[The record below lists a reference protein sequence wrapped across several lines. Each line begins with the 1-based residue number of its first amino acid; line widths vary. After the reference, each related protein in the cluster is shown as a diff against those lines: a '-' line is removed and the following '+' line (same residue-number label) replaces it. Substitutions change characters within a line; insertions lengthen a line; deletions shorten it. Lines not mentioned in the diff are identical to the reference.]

1 MYTIQTLDD
10 IKGNTAIL
18 ITLKNLLKAGKFPKF
33 TVLHGQM
40 GVGKTSAAKVIASTL
55 MDGNSVYTSPVYF
68 ETTAGLDI
76 TELNATYIEHAP
88 MDTVVVVLE
97 EVHALSRETQTGLLS
112 LIDNLPPTVY
122 IIATTTELNKLL
134 KPLQSRAQLFEFKRL
149 SMSELNSVLDI
160 YLGSFGKAMSDS
172 VRKAII
178 HKAKGIPRDM
188 FKDVD
193 LVLNS
198 EIDDE
203 TARDLFNYIDDSC
216 AYTLLSTLKGNVVE
230 FIDVLSILIEDR
242 QQGLL
247 AAVRDFWTKFMLCKL
262 GGNRTTMDRSNL
274 KVLESLYED
283 ESDLILIT
291 KTLSKSTDK
300 TIELDLINLCMRL
313 NNMKDDDVRGIQL
326 EAQRSNNTELAKT
339 SINEQSVKSAKI
351 SSGFISK
358 LKL

>member
-10 IKGNTAIL
+10 IKGNTAII

-33 TVLHGQM
+33 TLLHGQM

-55 MDGNSVYTSPVYF
+55 MCGNDAHTSPVYF

-88 MDTVVVVLE
+88 METVVIVLE
-97 EVHALSRETQTGLLS
+97 EIHALSREVQTGLLS

-122 IIATTTELNKLL
+122 VIATTTEVSKLL

-160 YLGSFGKAMSDS
+160 YLDSLNKVMSSS
-172 VRKAII
+172 VREAII

-198 EIDDE
+198 EIDDG
-203 TARDLFNYIDDSC
+203 TARDLFNYIDDSQ
-216 AYTLLSTLKGNVVE
+216 AYTIFSTLKGNVVE
-230 FIDVLSILIEDR
+230 FIDVLSILIEDK

-247 AAVRDFWTKFMLCKL
+247 LAVRDFWTKFMLCKL
-262 GGNRTTMDRSNL
+262 GGNRTVMDRNNL

-283 ESDLILIT
+283 VSELILIT

-313 NNMKDDDVRGIQL
+313 NNTKEDDVRGTQL
-326 EAQRSNNTELAKT
+326 EAQRSNNAELSKT
-339 SINEQSVKSAKI
+339 FINEQSIKGAKI